1 LAGRAQDR
9 NAGELLLDEHGN
21 DVSEHPGMVV
31 QILRPERHAMQA
43 LAAEPERA
51 VPFLKER
58 LWPALADDPA
68 LER

>member
-1 LAGRAQDR
+1 
-9 NAGELLLDEHGN
+9 
-21 DVSEHPGMVV
+21 MVV